1 MLTLDRLKRRWWFLT
16 NRCFLCLEEEETI
29 DHIFIHC
36 VKTRVLWNLLFSL
49 LGVLWI
55 LPSLVRD
62 TLLGWHGSFVG
73 KRRKKV
79 CGQLLFACFGPFGR
93 KETKEHLRMRNSSFK
108 D

>member
-1 MLTLDRLKRRWWFLT
+1 MLTLDRLKRRGWFLT

-55 LPSLVRD
+55 LPSLLRD
-62 TLLGWHGSFVG
+62 TLLEWHGSFVG

-93 KETKEHLRMRNSSFK
+93 KVKNF
-108 D
+108 